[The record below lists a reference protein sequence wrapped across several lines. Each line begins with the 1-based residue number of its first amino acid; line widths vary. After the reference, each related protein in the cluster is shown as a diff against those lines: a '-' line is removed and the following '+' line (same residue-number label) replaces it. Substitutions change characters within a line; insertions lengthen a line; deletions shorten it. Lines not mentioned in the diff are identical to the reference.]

1 MKKNSM
7 LIALMLWASIAG
19 FAQITD
25 PFFEKTT
32 YIGAFGTTDW
42 TQGWTNWNP
51 QNTVYP
57 THNATIGDISG
68 ANSEITTNT
77 RLASSSSP
85 VFGAA
90 LFTNPRLQDPFFE
103 QVGYVGAFGT
113 YDWTQQWSE
122 FDPQN
127 AVYPATTVT
136 IPAGH
141 ITSNQTWTSGNT
153 YLLDGWVYVDN
164 NVTLT
169 IQPGT
174 VIRGSKVNQGALI
187 IERGGKLIANGT
199 VDQPIV
205 FTSNIAP
212 GSRTYGDWGGLIICG
227 RSTCNLS
234 GGQGVI
240 EGGVGSIFGGGTNP
254 DVNDNSGILRYVR
267 IEFPG
272 IAFSA
277 NNEINGLT
285 MGGVGAGTTIDYVQV
300 SYSGDDAFE
309 WFGGTVNAK
318 HLIALRA
325 LDDDFDTDN
334 GFTGKVQFGVSL
346 RDPAVAD
353 ISESNAFE
361 SDNNSSGS
369 TATPITMPIF
379 SNISVFGPAV
389 TTGTTI
395 NSLYRSGMHL
405 RRNTACSIYN
415 STISGYP
422 YGLNLDGVATQTNAN
437 NNLLQIENVFLT
449 GMVTNNFRAQS
460 TGAPL
465 NWTATEVGNWFNAP
479 ARNNSTYANNSDLQL
494 QNPFNLTAPN
504 FLAAKT
510 TYKLYGWVYV
520 RNGATLTIDPGVI
533 IRGDKTSKSALIIER
548 GGKLIANGTVNEPI
562 VFTSGEASG
571 SRTFGD
577 WGGIIMCGYSSNNKP
592 GGTAIIEGGVN
603 SIYGGGLNP
612 NLEDNSGSLK
622 YMRIEYSG
630 VPFAANNEINGLTL
644 GSVGSGTTIDHI
656 QVSYCGDDSF
666 EWFGG
671 TVNAKYLIALAS
683 LDDDFDTDNGYT
695 GKVQFAVSLRDPNF
709 ADVSQS
715 NCFESDND
723 GTGSS
728 ALPETNPTFS
738 NVSSFGPNPAANPG
752 YNTLHRNSMHL
763 RRNTQID
770 IHNSI
775 FLGWPTALNIDNAST
790 HQNASDNDLKVEN
803 CFISGFTTGYFA
815 GNPGAPLNW
824 TATDVQNYF
833 QSASRNNS
841 DAYSIAQMQIVD
853 PFNLTSPNFLPLA
866 TSPVWGKAVWSRTIN
881 GKLLYDKPG
890 TDVPVSNST
899 VVLKNST
906 GSATLATSSTNA
918 TGDFTLYAV
927 DGNYLLDAEVNK
939 PRGGLSVVD
948 VVQVR
953 RHIASQITLD
963 ALSLMAGDV
972 DLSGGGVSVSVI
984 DAVTMRRKLSN
995 QNPIQWQIK
1004 DFVFMKPSISIS
1016 GSGVTQNII
1025 VLSGGDVDKSYTPA
1039 VQ

>member
-1 MKKNSM
+1 MKKLTMMS
-7 LIALMLWASIAG
+7 ALLLWATLAG
-19 FAQITD
+19 LAQITD

-42 TQGWTNWNP
+42 TKDWTNWDP

-57 THNATIGDISG
+57 AHNATIGDISG

-85 VFGAA
+85 VIGAA
-90 LFTNPRLQDPFFE
+90 SFTNPRLQDPFFE

-113 YDWTQQWSE
+113 FDWTQGWSE

-141 ITSNQTWTSGNT
+141 ITTNQTWTAGNT

-169 IQPGT
+169 IEAGT
-174 VIRGSKVNQGALI
+174 IIRGSKINQGALI
-187 IERGGKLIANGT
+187 VERGGKLIANGT

-205 FTSNIAP
+205 FTSNVAP
-212 GSRTYGDWGGLIICG
+212 GARTYGDWGGVIICG
-227 RSTCNLS
+227 RSQNNQP
-234 GGQGVI
+234 GGTATI
-240 EGGVGSIFGGGTNP
+240 EGGVGSIYGGGTNP
-254 DVNDNSGILRYVR
+254 DLNDNSGILRYVR

-285 MGGVGAGTTIDYVQV
+285 LGAVGAGTTIDYVQV
-300 SYSGDDAFE
+300 SYSGDDSYE

-318 HLIALRA
+318 HLIALRG

-334 GFTGKVQFGVSL
+334 GFVGKVQFCVSL

-353 ISESNAFE
+353 ISESNSFE

-369 TATPITMPIF
+369 TATPVTMPLF
-379 SNISVFGPAV
+379 SNVSVFGPYV
-389 TTGTTI
+389 TPSTTI
-395 NSLYRSGMHL
+395 NGLYRNAMHL

-415 STISGYP
+415 STFSGYP

-465 NWTATEVGNWFNAP
+465 NWTATEVGNWFNDA
-479 ARNNSTYANNSDLQL
+479 ARNNETFANNTDLQL
-494 QNPFNLTAPN
+494 QDPFNLTAPN

-548 GGKLIANGTVNEPI
+548 GAKLIANGTANEPI
-562 VFTSGEASG
+562 VFTSGESAG
-571 SRTFGD
+571 SRGYGD
-577 WGGIIMCGYSSNNKP
+577 WGGIIICGYATTNHP
-592 GGTAIIEGGVN
+592 GGTGTIEGGVG
-603 SIYGGGLNP
+603 SIFGGGATP
-612 NLEDNSGSLK
+612 NDDDNSGSIK
-622 YMRIEYSG
+622 YLRSEFSG
-630 VPFAANNEINGLTL
+630 YDFATNNEINGLTM
-644 GSVGSGTTIDHI
+644 GGVGRGTTIDYVQI
-656 QVSYCGDDSF
+656 SYNQDDSY

-671 TVNAKYLIALAS
+671 TVNCKHLIAFRGK
-683 LDDDFDTDNGYT
+683 DDDFDTDNGYS
-695 GKVQFAVSLRDPNF
+695 GKVQFAVSLRDPAI

-715 NCFESDND
+715 NSFESDNNAS
-723 GTGSS
+723 GTQVN
-728 ALPETNPTFS
+728 PETNATFS

-752 YNTLHRNSMHL
+752 YNSLYRNSMHL

-775 FLGWPTALNIDNAST
+775 FLGWPTGLLIDGAFT
-790 HQNASDNDLKVEN
+790 HQNANDNDLKVEN
-803 CFISGFTTGYFA
+803 SFISGYTTAYA
-815 GNPGAPLNW
+815 VANSGAPLNW
-824 TATDVQNYF
+824 TVTDVQNYF

-841 DAYSIAQMQIVD
+841 DTYSIASVQITD
-853 PFNLTSPNFLPLA
+853 PFNLSSPNFMPLA
-866 TSPVWGKAVWSRTIN
+866 SSPVWGKAVWSRSIT
-881 GKLLYDKPG
+881 GKILYDKAG
-890 TDVPVSNST
+890 TDIPVSNST
-899 VVLKNST
+899 VLLKNSS
-906 GSATLATSSTNA
+906 GSATVASATTNA
-918 TGDFTLYAV
+918 TGDYTIYAV
-927 DGNYLLDAEVNK
+927 DGNYILDAEINK
-939 PRGGLSVVD
+939 PFGGLGIVD
-948 VVQVR
+948 AVQIR
-953 RHIASQITLD
+953 RHLASLTTLD
-963 ALSLMAGDV
+963 ALSVLAGDV
-972 DLSGGGVSVSVI
+972 DLTGNGVAVL
-984 DAVTMRRKLSN
+984 DAVTIRRKLAT

-1004 DFVFMKPSISIS
+1004 NFVFSKPSVSVS
-1016 GSGVTQNII
+1016 GSGVTQNILI
-1025 VLSGGDVDKSYTPA
+1025 LAGGDADKSYSPT
-1039 VQ
+1039 VQQ